1 MLPEQKAI
9 QMWKQKLSDINS
21 AIADELAG
29 FEYMLLSDNEANQ
42 AYYQMIKEA
51 AQDKYDYHFVKEQ
64 LKLAKE
70 RLLEYMKG

>member
-9 QMWKQKLSDINS
+9 RMWKQKLSDINS

-64 LKLAKE
+64 LEQAKQK
-70 RLLEYMKG
+70 LLEYMKG